1 MKQLQTVMD
10 GDIARM
16 RRVEGVDLPPGETVR
31 MVPGGMHLMM
41 LDIRESL
48 SPGETLSLTLFFQN
62 SPSVTL
68 AVPVSDTGRG

>member
-1 MKQLQTVMD
+1 MD

-16 RRVEGVDLPPGETVR
+16 RKVEGVDLPPGETVR
-31 MVPGGMHLMM
+31 MEPGGMHLMM

-48 SPGETLSLTLFFQN
+48 SPGATFSLTLLFQN

-68 AVPVSDTGRG
+68 AVPVSDRDRQ